1 MKTFRVVW
9 KPTRGCVCIDKY
21 PHWHS
26 YISPKYIGLGGKL
39 GKNSF
44 WNTDR
49 GLIWVAGNSWMY
61 RVPGTQGSVIST
73 VHLTREWD
81 GSVLNRTIQPVF
93 GTRDLVLER
102 ISRVEYLFGD

>member
-1 MKTFRVVW
+1 MKFFRVVW
-9 KPTRGCVCIDKY
+9 KPTKGCVCITSFLTQVY
-21 PHWHS
+21 FA
-26 YISPKYIGLGGKL
+26 PKYVKMGSKL

-61 RVPGTQGSVIST
+61 RVPGTQGSRITNLYLVKS
-73 VHLTREWD
+73 
-81 GSVLNRTIQPVF
+81 GSRIVWY
-93 GTRDLVLER
+93 RDHFLSELKPLVLER

>member
-1 MKTFRVVW
+1 MRTFQAVW
-9 KPTRGCVCIDKY
+9 KPTRGCVCITSFLTQVY
-21 PHWHS
+21 FA
-26 YISPKYIGLGGKL
+26 PKYVKMGSKL

-61 RVPGTQGSVIST
+61 RVPETQGRPIGNLYLVKS
-73 VHLTREWD
+73 
-81 GSVLNRTIQPVF
+81 GF
-93 GTRDLVLER
+93 GTVQYKDDFPSDLKPLVLER